1 MPLCNVYRN
10 QIYFNPR
17 ICKRCDSMFVKSF
30 IDDIKHMQCI
40 KALEID
46 LHSNITKHDKHIID
60 NAFDKAH
67 LKLEQ
72 LHPSMRNITHND
84 IELLKFDNI

>member
-1 MPLCNVYRN
+1 LLSQRQDKLNHCQTKIKKM
-10 QIYFNPR
+10 
-17 ICKRCDSMFVKSF
+17 KSF

-46 LHSNITKHDKHIID
+46 LHSSITKHDKHIID

>member
-1 MPLCNVYRN
+1 M
-10 QIYFNPR
+10 
-17 ICKRCDSMFVKSF
+17 KSF

-40 KALEID
+40 KALELD
-46 LHSNITKHDKHIID
+46 LHSSITKHDKQSID

-72 LHPSMRNITHND
+72 LPPSLRNITHND
-84 IELLKFDNI
+84 IELIKTDMI